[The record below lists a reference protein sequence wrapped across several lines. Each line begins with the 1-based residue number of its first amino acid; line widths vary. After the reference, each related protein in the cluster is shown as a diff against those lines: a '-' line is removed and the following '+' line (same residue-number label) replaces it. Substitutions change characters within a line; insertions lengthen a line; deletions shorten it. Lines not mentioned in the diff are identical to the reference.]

1 MLSSRRAFSGFSV
14 DDIQAARDFYS
25 GQLGVEVQD
34 MDNGLLTLHLADGYE
49 VVVYPKPDH
58 TPAVFTILNFA
69 VEDIERA
76 VDELAAAGIGTIRYE
91 GFDQDERGISRNPG
105 GPPIAWFNDPA
116 GNVLAVLED

>member
-14 DDIQAARDFYS
+14 DDIHAARDFYS

-49 VVVYPKPDH
+49 VIVYPKPDH

-69 VEDIERA
+69 VEDIELA

-116 GNVLAVLED
+116 GNVLAVLEE